1 MKMKRLLRSPVFSY
15 LALPVLLLAA
25 VTVYASLTSNIFISK
40 PAEVLAKFVEWW
52 PEGWHRDLLP
62 SMVNVAVGF
71 AFALVIGIAAGLM
84 LGLSR
89 MLREVFTPVID
100 FIRAIPDA
108 AIVPVLLLIFGLG
121 PGTRI
126 LVVFLSSIWPIL
138 IGAMD
143 GAQAIDPRQRE
154 MARAFRIPPVRGFF
168 TVILPATSPQ
178 ILAGVRIGISVSFI
192 VVIISEMF
200 GSTEGI
206 GHFVIASQRQFDIA
220 GVWVGTLVIAIIGYL
235 LNTLFALIQRRLLAW
250 HPSARSLA

>member
-1 MKMKRLLRSPVFSY
+1 MKRILGSPAIAF
-15 LALPVLLLAA
+15 LALPMLLLAA
-25 VTVYASLTSNIFISK
+25 VTAYAAVANNIFIST
-40 PAEVLAKFVEWW
+40 PAEVWARFQEWW
-52 PEGWHRDLLP
+52 PAGLQRDLLP
-62 SMVNVAVGF
+62 SLINVAVGF
-71 AFALVIGIAAGLM
+71 AAAVVVGTAAGLV
-84 LGLSR
+84 LGLFPTVRALCSP
-89 MLREVFTPVID
+89 LID

-121 PGTRI
+121 PGTRM
-126 LVVFLSSIWPIL
+126 LVVFLSSVWPIL

-154 MARAFRIPPVRGFF
+154 MGRAFRVPRIRGFF
-168 TVILPATSPQ
+168 AVILPATSPQ
-178 ILAGVRIGISVSFI
+178 ILAGIKIGLSVSFI

-235 LNTLFALIQRRLLAW
+235 LNTGFGLVQRRILHW
-250 HPSARSLA
+250 HPSSRSFA

>member
-1 MKMKRLLRSPVFSY
+1 MKRIFGSPVFSY

-25 VTVYASLTSNIFISK
+25 VSVYATLTTNIFISS
-40 PAEVLAKFVEWW
+40 PAEVWQRFVEWW

-62 SMVNVAVGF
+62 SMVNVAVGLCF
-71 AFALVIGIAAGLM
+71 AIVLGILGGLL

-89 MLREVFTPVID
+89 TLREIFTPVID

-121 PGTRI
+121 PGTRM

-138 IGAMD
+138 IGTMD

-154 MARAFRIPPVRGFF
+154 MARAFRVPRVRSFF

-178 ILAGVRIGISVSFI
+178 ILAGVKIGLSISFI

-220 GVWVGTLVIAIIGYL
+220 GVWVGTLVIACIGYL
-235 LNTLFALIQRRLLAW
+235 LNTAFTMIQRRILAW
-250 HPSARSLA
+250 HPSARSLS